1 MSHTLPLRMF
11 AHALVA
17 GSVFFLFQYYGLSAS
32 LETGLLWA
40 VVGGAA
46 AAVLA
51 WTQHNRGD

>member
-1 MSHTLPLRMF
+1 MF